1 MRWTSVAWVC
11 CLLPVLAGC
20 GTTSRVTWA
29 ASGGSV
35 TNEAAPVHARRAVGE
50 ESRRGASVAWEAVRA
65 QHARRPF
72 SDEFREGFADGYA
85 DFVELGDRAQPPAV
99 PPVSY
104 ARYQKYFGP
113 EGHGLVR
120 DYYLGFDYGI
130 EVAGAI
136 RRPAPVL
143 PTWSGVRPAEPA
155 TRPGAAAPPKPETP
169 PPPRP
174 LPEPGKVGEPK
185 KGSDSS
191 VSPPAPVEGGK
202 EAAVPP
208 LPKPEVPVIKPF
220 NPDLS
225 GGKFTPI
232 PVPSEPDRLPAP
244 YPPLPVSAPL
254 VSPIPV
260 PSDAPKAA
268 PPVVIPPAVAIPV
281 ATIPPAR

>member
-20 GTTSRVTWA
+20 GTTSRVVHW
-29 ASGGSV
+29 ASGASV
-35 TNEAAPVHARRAVGE
+35 TNDTVPAHARRAVGE

-85 DFVELGDRAQPPAV
+85 DFVELGARVQPPAV

-136 RRPAPVL
+136 RQQAPVL
-143 PTWSGVRPAEPA
+143 PTWSGVRPCEPA
-155 TRPGAAAPPKPETP
+155 PRVGAPASPKPEM

-174 LPEPGKVGEPK
+174 LPETGKCGAPK
-185 KGSDSS
+185 KGSDS
-191 VSPPAPVEGGK
+191 PTPLTPTEDGK
-202 EAAVPP
+202 GAAAPP

-232 PVPSEPDRLPAP
+232 PVPSEPERLPAP
-244 YPPLPVSAPL
+244 YPPLPVSTPL

-268 PPVVIPPAVAIPV
+268 PPIVIPPPVAIPV